1 MRKKAIFFLMIGF
14 ISSSFRTLPA
24 NEGNTSNFNDELNNK
39 IVASDSIKIQASC
52 ETLHDFYTSFN
63 SKDLNFDAFK
73 LALTGF
79 NILKNQGKVSNLEIL
94 TVFDL
99 SKPSNEERLFV
110 LDLKNRKILSKSL
123 CSHGKNSGEIIATTF
138 SNTPNSY
145 MTSLGFYLTGE
156 TYDGKN
162 GYSLKLDGLEANI
175 NDNARERGVVIHG
188 ADYCSYNFINTEGR
202 LGRSQ
207 GCPALP
213 IEKNEK
219 IIQLIKNKTCFFIY
233 SPNKQYHKSSNL
245 INLDQGLVEDFIQE
259 LS

>member
-1 MRKKAIFFLMIGF
+1 MRKKVIFFLVIGF

-24 NEGNTSNFNDELNNK
+24 TEENSSITKDEFNNK
-39 IVASDSIKIQASC
+39 IVATDSIKIQTPC
-52 ETLHDFYTSFN
+52 ESIHDFYTSFN
-63 SKDLNFDAFK
+63 AKGLSFDAFK
-73 LALTGF
+73 LALSGF
-79 NILKNQGKVSNLEIL
+79 NILKNQGKVSNLDIL

-110 LDLKNRKILSKSL
+110 LDIKNRKVLSKSL
-123 CSHGKNSGEIIATTF
+123 CSHGKNSGETIATTF

-188 ADYCSYNFINTEGR
+188 ADYCSYSFINTEGR

-233 SPNKQYHKSSNL
+233 SPNNQYSKSSNL
-245 INLDQGLVEDFIQE
+245 IKFDQGLVEDFIHE